1 MNSINDD
8 KLYSLGLEH
17 YKRNKLDNSYD
28 YLVKI
33 KNKNLNTYKLISNIH
48 IKKNDFKSGD
58 KEILLKTK
66 DKIKDEIY
74 SSYDQFLNQNYKVE
88 INYNTLER
96 TENYFK

>member
-1 MNSINDD
+1 M
-8 KLYSLGLEH
+8 
-17 YKRNKLDNSYD
+17 
-28 YLVKI
+28 
-33 KNKNLNTYKLISNIH
+33 KN
-48 IKKNDFKSGD
+48 NDFKSGD